1 VIPRRPLALASRS
14 PQRRAI
20 LEQLGFDFTVVP
32 STYQERELPGLTPA
46 QAALEHARGKAAGA
60 DAAGL
65 VLGVD
70 TVVDVDGRLLG
81 KPVDER
87 AAAAMVRQLA
97 GRSHLVH
104 SGLCVLAGRLEH
116 TRLASTEVTFRRL
129 DDSDVEW
136 YVATDEWRGR
146 AGGYAVQGVG
156 AALVTRIAGDYTNV
170 VGLPVAALL
179 DLLAEAEQAVH
190 C

>member
-1 VIPRRPLALASRS
+1 VIPHRPLALASRS

-20 LEQLGFDFTVVP
+20 LEQLGLDFTIVP
-32 STYQERELPGLTPA
+32 STYRERELPGLTPA

-60 DAAGL
+60 ESGGL

-70 TVVDVDGRLLG
+70 TVVDVDGKPLG

-87 AAAAMVRQLA
+87 EAAAMLRRLA

-104 SGLCVLAGRLEH
+104 SGLCLLTGGREL
-116 TRLASTEVTFRRL
+116 TQLASTEVTFRPL
-129 DDSDVEW
+129 GDDDVEW
-136 YVATDEWRGR
+136 YLATGEWRDR

-179 DLLAEAEQAVH
+179 DLLAEAEQAVR

>member
-20 LEQLGFDFTVVP
+20 LEQLGFDFTIVP
-32 STYQERELPGLTPA
+32 STYEEHELPGLTPA

-60 DAAGL
+60 DVAGR

-70 TVVDVDGRLLG
+70 TVVDIDGRLLG
-81 KPVDER
+81 KPADER
-87 AAAAMVRQLA
+87 EAAGMLRRLA
-97 GRSHLVH
+97 GREHLVH
-104 SGLCVLAGRLEH
+104 SGLSLVTGGLER
-116 TRLASTEVTFRRL
+116 TRLASTEVTFRPL
-129 DDSDVEW
+129 DDDDLEW
-136 YVATDEWRGR
+136 YVATGEWRGR

-179 DLLAEAEQAVH
+179 DLLAEAEQAVR

>member
-1 VIPRRPLALASRS
+1 MIPASRLSLASRS

-20 LEQLGFDFTVVP
+20 LEQLGFSFEVVE
-32 STYQERELPGLTPA
+32 SDYVERDLPGLTPA
-46 QAALEHARGKAAGA
+46 QSALEHALGKATGA
-60 DAAGL
+60 RLGGV

-81 KPVDER
+81 KP
-87 AAAAMVRQLA
+87 A
-97 GRSHLVH
+97 GEAEASGMLRLLGGRTHLVH
-104 SGLCVLAGRLEH
+104 SGLCLLVDGTAH
-116 TRLASTEVTFRRL
+116 TRLASTEVEFRPL
-129 DDSDVEW
+129 SDDDAGW
-136 YVATDEWRGR
+136 YVATGEWRGR
-146 AGGYAVQGVG
+146 AGGYAVQGKG

-179 DLLAEAEQAVH
+179 DLLAETEQAVR

>member
-1 VIPRRPLALASRS
+1 VIPSRPLALASRS

-32 STYQERELPGLTPA
+32 SSYREHELGGLTPA
-46 QAALEHARGKAAGA
+46 QAALEHARGKAGGA

-70 TVVDVDGRLLG
+70 TVVDVDGRLLE
-81 KPVDER
+81 KPVDGRE
-87 AAAAMVRQLA
+87 AAAMLRRLA

-104 SGLCVLAGRLEH
+104 SGLCLLTGGREL
-116 TRLASTEVTFRRL
+116 TRLASTEVTFRPL
-129 DDSDVEW
+129 DDDDVSWYLATGEW
-136 YVATDEWRGR
+136 QGR
-146 AGGYAVQGVG
+146 AGGYAVQGRG

-179 DLLAEAEQAVH
+179 DLLAEAEQAVR

>member
-1 VIPRRPLALASRS
+1 VIPAARLTLASRS

-20 LEQLGFDFTVVP
+20 LEQLGLSFSVVE
-32 STYQERELPGLTPA
+32 SGYAERELPGLTPA
-46 QAALEHARGKAAGA
+46 QAALEHACGKAAGA
-60 DAAGL
+60 GRDGR

-81 KPVDER
+81 TPNDEQEAR
-87 AAAAMVRQLA
+87 RMLHLLA
-97 GRSHLVH
+97 GRTHLVH
-104 SGLCVLAGRLEH
+104 SGLCLLVEGTAH
-116 TRLASTEVTFRRL
+116 TRLASTEVEFRRL
-129 DDSDVEW
+129 SDAAAAW
-136 YVATDEWRGR
+136 YVATGEWRGR
-146 AGGYAVQGVG
+146 AGGYAVQGKG

-179 DLLAEAEQAVH
+179 DLLAETEQAVR

>member
-1 VIPRRPLALASRS
+1 MIPRRPLALASRS

-20 LEQLGFDFTVVP
+20 LEQLGFDFTIVP
-32 STYQERELPGLTPA
+32 STYEEHELRGLSPA
-46 QAALEHARGKAAGA
+46 QAALAHACGKAAGA
-60 DAAGL
+60 DNADL

-81 KPVDER
+81 KPPDER
-87 AAAAMVRQLA
+87 EAAAMLRRLA

-104 SGLCVLAGRLEH
+104 SGLCLLTGGREL
-116 TRLASTEVTFRRL
+116 TRLASTEVTFRPL
-129 DDSDVEW
+129 GDDDVRW
-136 YVATDEWRGR
+136 YLATCEWRGR

-156 AALVTRIAGDYTNV
+156 AALVTRISGDYTNV

-179 DLLAEAEQAVH
+179 DLLAEAEQAVR

>member
-1 VIPRRPLALASRS
+1 VIPSSPLALASRS

-32 STYQERELPGLTPA
+32 SSYQEHELAGLTPA

-60 DAAGL
+60 VAAGL

-81 KPVDER
+81 KPADAPE
-87 AAAAMVRQLA
+87 AAGMLRRLA

-104 SGLCVLAGRLEH
+104 SGMCLLTGGREL
-116 TRLASTEVTFRRL
+116 TRLASTEVTFRPL
-129 DDSDVEW
+129 GDDDVEW
-136 YVATDEWRGR
+136 YLATGEWRDR

-179 DLLAEAEQAVH
+179 DLLAEAEQAVR